1 MVNLGFIK
9 DPGQCPLGAPRVF
22 VRHGYEGPAPTIRA
36 WRERR
41 GQSVELRWD
50 VPDGRDLARWPRE
63 MAFALSDL
71 RWQGWWLD
79 AQSVAAVTGLPL
91 GEGLTAWGMEF
102 WGHYRKSG
110 KVFIQIGEDGR
121 AAVEKSVDAWMA
133 SFSHVFFDRRLDI
146 DLQVR
151 QKAEEL
157 KDKPVRRVL
166 ARLFPALF
174 NSL

>member
-9 DPGQCPLGAPRVF
+9 NARQCPPGSPRVF
-22 VRHGYEGPAPTIRA
+22 VRHGPSGPAPTIRA

-41 GQSVELRWD
+41 GHSVELRWD
-50 VPDGRDLARWPRE
+50 VPDGRDLVRWPRD
-63 MAFALSDL
+63 MAFAMADL
-71 RWQGWWLD
+71 RWHGWWLD

-91 GEGLTAWGMEF
+91 SEGLTAWGMEF

-110 KVFIQIGEDGR
+110 RVFIQIGEDGR
-121 AAVEKSVDAWMA
+121 AAVEKSVEAWVDAFPHV
-133 SFSHVFFDRRLDI
+133 SFDARLDI

-157 KDKPVRRVL
+157 RDKPIRRTL